1 MKKTKNR
8 IFIIVVIVVLL
19 LLNFFLFYARFWARH
34 GYVETKEEKLEETFR
49 ARFIEK
55 DYQEIIHVKEGAV
68 IVYLGKAEDGA
79 GDGIVGNYSIFR
91 KSFIFNRWG
100 EIAYSRLDYNNHP
113 TIVEDLSFGRIY
125 LSLNNQNIVKAEF
138 TEDGQTREI
147 SVDPNKP
154 LIVITALD
162 IDSITFFTKSGEE
175 LSEQDF
181 LDTVD

>member
-1 MKKTKNR
+1 MEKTKNR
-8 IFIIVVIVVLL
+8 IFIIAVIVLL
-19 LLNFFLFYARFWARH
+19 LLLNLFLFYARFWARH
-34 GYVETKEEKLEETFR
+34 GFAETKEEKLEATFR

-55 DYQEIIHVKEGAV
+55 DYLEIIHVKEGAV

-91 KSFIFNRWG
+91 KSFLLNSWG
-100 EIAYSRLDYNNHP
+100 EIMYSRLDYNNHP
-113 TIVEDLSFGRIY
+113 TIVEDPSFGRIY

-147 SVDPNKP
+147 NIDPDKP
-154 LIVITALD
+154 LIVMTKLD
-162 IDSITFFTKSGEE
+162 IDNITFFTKSGEK

-181 LDTVD
+181 LDRVD